1 MKYPYDKDNEEATDD
16 CDDDHDDQD
25 EIPDH

>member
-16 CDDDHDDQD
+16 GDDDHDDHD